1 MTDPLPARSQKGTIQ
16 EFTLWVALLIV
27 FSLWGASICGIAR
40 GVTEWYFPTETVP
53 MTAKVIREYLL
64 YWWPVLLISTLAFF
78 ALGAAICRGAR
89 QAPEALQYRSRRWVL
104 YLILLFLGVF
114 ALERMTALL
123 RAVLEPAF
131 FEGRVILALF
141 GLVWSSCTGYG
152 LYLWLQ
158 GYWEDHPKAQR
169 GIMALTAVVVIAV
182 LVVGFIVLRH
192 VTGPDLQETTPMIQ
206 S

>member
-1 MTDPLPARSQKGTIQ
+1 MTDPLPDQSQKGTIK
-16 EFTLWVALLIV
+16 EFTFWVALLIV
-27 FSLWGASICGIAR
+27 FILWGSSICGVVR
-40 GVTEWYFPTETVP
+40 GVTEWYYPTETVP
-53 MTAKVIREYLL
+53 MTAKVIRGYLL
-64 YWWPVLLISTLAFF
+64 YWWPVLLISTVAFF
-78 ALGAAICRGAR
+78 ALGVAICRAAR
-89 QAPEALQYRSRRWVL
+89 KAPEALQYRSRRWVL

-123 RAVLEPAF
+123 RAILEPAF
-131 FEGRVILALF
+131 FEGRVILSLF

-158 GYWEDHPKAQR
+158 GFWEDHPKAQR
-169 GIMALTAVVVIAV
+169 GIMALTAVVVVAV

-192 VTGPDLQETTPMIQ
+192 VSGPEIGEATPMIQ